1 MKRPEVLSPAGNLEK
16 MKFAVDFGADAVY
29 LGGKL
34 FNLRAKAG
42 NFTLEEMAQGIEYAH
57 KRGVKV
63 YVTLNAF
70 ARNDDFESIES
81 FIDEVKELKPDAFIV
96 SDLGVLSTVKERA
109 PEIDVHISTQA
120 NTTNYRAVKVYRD
133 LGASRVV
140 LARELSIPEIRR
152 IKEEVPEMEVEVFVH
167 GAMCMAY
174 SGRCLLSN
182 YLSYRESNK
191 GACSQSCRWKYYLVE
206 ETRPGELIPIEED
219 DKGTY
224 IFNSKDLCALPVLDE
239 LVSVGVD
246 SLKIEG
252 RVKSS
257 YYVAV
262 VTSVYRRALELLL
275 KDRGLFKSELPVL
288 YSELEKVSHRP
299 YSLGFLK
306 GGDELLQHY
315 ETSSYIRNYKFLGIF
330 RGDLWDVRNRLEV
343 GDEVEIFTPSADVMK
358 LKVLEIYIE
367 KKGNLTPSE
376 SANPNQRALIKF
388 NKNVEISEK
397 SLLRRREV
405 KTSVLSSVQR

>member
-1 MKRPEVLSPAGNLEK
+1 MRKPEVLSPAGNLEK
-16 MKFAVDFGADAVY
+16 LKFAVDFGADAVY

-42 NFTLEEMAQGIEYAH
+42 NFTIEEMAEGIDYAH
-57 KRGVKV
+57 ERGVKV

-70 ARNDDFESIES
+70 ARNQDFKAIEE
-81 FIDEVKELKPDAFIV
+81 FVDAVKALSPDAFIV
-96 SDLGVLSTVKERA
+96 SDLGVLKTVKERA

-120 NTTNYRAVKVYRD
+120 NTTNYRAVEVYKS

-140 LARELSIPEIRR
+140 LARELSIPEIRE
-152 IKEEVPEMEVEVFVH
+152 IKERVPDMEVEVFVH

-191 GACSQSCRWKYYLVE
+191 GACSQSCRWKYYVVE
-206 ETRPGELIPIEED
+206 ETRPGELYPIEED
-219 DKGTY
+219 ENGTY

-239 LVSVGVD
+239 LIDAGVD

-252 RVKSS
+252 RVKSA

-262 VTSVYRRALELLL
+262 TTSVYRRAVDLILS
-275 KDRGLFKSELPVL
+275 DREAFRRELPSL
-288 YSELEKVSHRP
+288 LEELEKVSHRP
-299 YSLGFLK
+299 YTLGFLK
-306 GGDELLQHY
+306 GENENLQHY

-330 RGDLWDVRNRLEV
+330 KNGLWQVRNKVRV
-343 GDEVEIFTPSADVMK
+343 GDEVEIFTPSAECLK
-358 LKVLEIYIE
+358 LKVQGIKVL
-367 KKGNLTPSE
+367 KKGEPVDSD
-376 SANPNQRALIKF
+376 SANPNQQAVITFDRE
-388 NKNVEISEK
+388 VEIPEK
-397 SLLRRREV
+397 AILRRKEV
-405 KTSVLSSVQR
+405 TEPVAV

>member
-1 MKRPEVLSPAGNLEK
+1 MKRPEILSPAGNLEK
-16 MKFAVDFGADAVY
+16 LKFAVDFGADAVY

-63 YVTLNAF
+63 YITLNAF
-70 ARNDDFESIES
+70 ARNDDFKSIEK
-81 FIDEVKELKPDAFIV
+81 FVDEVKELKPNAFIV

-133 LGASRVV
+133 LGASRIV

-152 IKEEVPEMEVEVFVH
+152 IKEEVPEMELEVFVH

-206 ETRPGELIPIEED
+206 ETRLGEFIPIEED
-219 DKGTY
+219 ENGTY

-239 LVSVGVD
+239 LVSAGVD

-252 RVKSS
+252 RVKSA

-262 VTSVYRRALELLL
+262 VTSVYKRALNLLL
-275 KDRGLFKSELPVL
+275 SDKELFKKELPTL

-299 YSLGFLK
+299 YTLGFLK
-306 GGDELLQHY
+306 GGDEILQHY
-315 ETSSYIRNYKFLGIF
+315 ETSSYIRDYKFLGIH
-330 RGDLWDVRNRLEV
+330 RGNLWDVRNRLEV
-343 GDEVEIFTPSADVMK
+343 GDEVEVFTPSANVLK
-358 LKVLEIYIE
+358 LKILGIYVE
-367 KKGNLTPSE
+367 KKGKFVPSGA
-376 SANPNQRALIKF
+376 ANPNQRALIEF
-388 NKNVEISEK
+388 DREVEIPEN

-405 KTSVLSSVQR
+405 KTPSLSSV